1 VKSVGLFEAKTHL
14 SALVD
19 AVAGGETIEL
29 TKNGKPVARLVPI
42 ERPQTR
48 DFGSGDAAVVIASDF
63 DRLPPEILAA
73 FYGK

>member
-42 ERPQTR
+42 ERPEKR
-48 DFGSGDAAVVIASDF
+48 DFGSGDSGVVIASDF